1 MAESL
6 AEGADD
12 ELLKNKIYERLY
24 IVNYVNENRRLAL
37 VYAKR
42 FLESSLTFD
51 DAELITRGCS
61 GVASCFYLLGHADST
76 AVYLNKCVPYIDRLA
91 PKLQASLW
99 SYLAAVAYENRDVE
113 QAERLLK
120 KSFSIEEQPYA
131 NYIQGLMEFAAG
143 NDDAARQCMEKALET
158 DDEKLRGIIYER
170 LAYYYNK
177 NNIMGEAYDNILKKL
192 DQLESAHDD
201 GKQKNIIEQQ
211 LLLDLEHSAKKQHS
225 RMLYLCLGG
234 FAILSLLIVCI
245 IFYRRKVGACRAE
258 IESKKNDML
267 SYEADNTLYKV
278 ELDKYKKELEDSN
291 MKISALEQKD
301 QKSRVKIASL
311 IDESNAIPGRII
323 DELGIG
329 GVIYGMIERGENIS
343 QYTDN
348 DMRKLIDVFSIIDG
362 NTFSEWQK
370 SYNPLT
376 VRQYLHLILY
386 KFRYT
391 DSKIAD
397 MLGISESSVRST
409 RSRIKKNKK

>member
-1 MAESL
+1 
-6 AEGADD
+6 
-12 ELLKNKIYERLY
+12 
-24 IVNYVNENRRLAL
+24 
-37 VYAKR
+37 
-42 FLESSLTFD
+42 
-51 DAELITRGCS
+51 
-61 GVASCFYLLGHADST
+61 
-76 AVYLNKCVPYIDRLA
+76 
-91 PKLQASLW
+91 
-99 SYLAAVAYENRDVE
+99 
-113 QAERLLK
+113 
-120 KSFSIEEQPYA
+120 
-131 NYIQGLMEFAAG
+131 
-143 NDDAARQCMEKALET
+143 
-158 DDEKLRGIIYER
+158 
-170 LAYYYNK
+170 
-177 NNIMGEAYDNILKKL
+177 
-192 DQLESAHDD
+192 
-201 GKQKNIIEQQ
+201 
-211 LLLDLEHSAKKQHS
+211 
-225 RMLYLCLGG
+225 
-234 FAILSLLIVCI
+234 
-245 IFYRRKVGACRAE
+245 
-258 IESKKNDML
+258 ML